1 MYTTPGLF
9 DVQINGFAGVD
20 FNSADTLNADGLDH
34 ALEVMLSCGVTACL
48 PTLITASLSTLEQRF
63 ETLDKAVRES
73 NLGQFMIPGY
83 HLEGPFL
90 NPTDGY
96 SGCHPADDMRAPEA
110 EQVFALERNLSR
122 PILMVTYAPE
132 FDESEQ
138 FAATLSKAGKV
149 LAMGHSA
156 ADAPT
161 VNRAAAAGL
170 KMSTHL
176 GNGLPQIMHKLDNPM
191 FAQLA
196 CDSLSAGFIA
206 DGIHIPPL
214 ALKTLLRAKGV
225 ERSILVTDAV
235 SAAAVSEPG
244 IYPFAGMSVE
254 RAKDG
259 SVRVPGSNYLAGSSL
274 TLDAAIRNVVQWGFA
289 SFDEAVK
296 MASIN
301 PRDLLAPA
309 FQHHDIALPTSEVVW
324 NAERRV
330 LSSSVANISREYKHN
345 G

>member
-1 MYTTPGLF
+1 MHTTTGLF

-48 PTLITASLSTLEQRF
+48 PTLITASLATLEQRF

-73 NLGQFMIPGY
+73 RLGQFMIPGY

-96 SGCHPADDMRAPEA
+96 SGCHPAGDMRAPEA
-110 EQVFALERNLSR
+110 EQVLALERNLSR
-122 PILMVTYAPE
+122 PILMITYAPE
-132 FDESEQ
+132 FDEGEQ
-138 FAATLSKAGKV
+138 FAATLSNAGKI

-156 ADAPT
+156 ADTPT
-161 VNRAAAAGL
+161 VNRDAGAGL

-176 GNGLPQIMHKLDNPM
+176 GNGLPQVLHKLDNPM

-196 CDSLSAGFIA
+196 CDALSAGFIA
-206 DGIHIPPL
+206 DGIHIPPH

-244 IYPFAGMSVE
+244 IYPFAGMNVE
-254 RAKDG
+254 RAEDG

-296 MASIN
+296 MASFN
-301 PRDLLAPA
+301 PRNLLAPA
-309 FQHHDIALPTSEVVW
+309 FRQYGITLPASEVVW
-324 NAERRV
+324 STEGTVVSCN
-330 LSSSVANISREYKHN
+330 VADIRKEYK
-345 G
+345 